1 MRADSTRGLVRSL
14 SLLVAL
20 ALVHVGC
27 SADGPTTK
35 GRNIVVIVMD
45 TTRFDRLGFNG
56 YAAAETP
63 FLDELASQGVVF
75 DAAMSASSWT
85 APATASI
92 FTSLYPDQHGVT
104 SGYFFYQRVN
114 ATNPEIKLNR
124 LPAKAQTLPEL
135 LKATG
140 YRTFGLA
147 DNLNIGE
154 RMGFTRGFDRF
165 DTWAYKGGAHVN
177 LALGEWRDAIQAG
190 DAPFFLYLQYM
201 DPHKPYHVH
210 DLDPEMAKAPLRYNA
225 ELKYLDGLLAEMF
238 AELEL
243 DRNTLVVITADHG
256 EEFGDHG
263 SEGHDRGLYQELV
276 HVPLVVVGRDADGAL
291 DFEPGR
297 VAARVSTLD
306 ILPTIAE
313 FLYRPA
319 PPHID
324 GESLMPFL
332 RDPAQRSNGLGERAV
347 FAQRMSEGIDADRT
361 FNSITRGAYQLIQQP
376 AKQRYQLFDLSKD
389 PLAQH
394 DLFKAN
400 PQLARELAEELAAFL
415 EREIRF
421 ERNLAGDVTLDAETQ
436 ADLGRLGYAE

>member
-1 MRADSTRGLVRSL
+1 
-14 SLLVAL
+14 
-20 ALVHVGC
+20 
-27 SADGPTTK
+27 
-35 GRNIVVIVMD
+35 
-45 TTRFDRLGFNG
+45 
-56 YAAAETP
+56 
-63 FLDELASQGVVF
+63 
-75 DAAMSASSWT
+75 
-85 APATASI
+85 
-92 FTSLYPDQHGVT
+92 
-104 SGYFFYQRVN
+104 
-114 ATNPEIKLNR
+114 
-124 LPAKAQTLPEL
+124 
-135 LKATG
+135 
-140 YRTFGLA
+140 
-147 DNLNIGE
+147 
-154 RMGFTRGFDRF
+154 
-165 DTWAYKGGAHVN
+165 
-177 LALGEWRDAIQAG
+177 
-190 DAPFFLYLQYM
+190 M

-243 DRNTLVVITADHG
+243 DRNTLVVITAYHG

-263 SEGHDRGLYQELV
+263 SEGHDRGLYPELV
-276 HVPLVVVGRDADGAL
+276 HVPLVVLGRDAKGAL
-291 DFEPGR
+291 DFAPGR
-297 VAARVSTLD
+297 VSARVTTLD
-306 ILPTIAE
+306 IMPTIAE
-313 FLYRPA
+313 FLDRPT
-319 PPHID
+319 PPSID
-324 GESLMPFL
+324 GQSLMPFL

-376 AKQRYQLFDLSKD
+376 AKQRYQLLDLSKD